1 MTKQDEILNELYIES
16 LTSVIEEHQLEGE
29 VQVEFERLKHEAGIV
44 TFEET
49 KCVLSGNDD

>member
-29 VQVEFERLKHEAGIV
+29 VQVEFERLKHEAGV
-44 TFEET
+44 SDE
-49 KCVLSGNDD
+49 